1 MSILS
6 GYCSAEQAVRGT
18 MTETI
23 LIVDDEEGIRSALA
37 GILEDEGYRTVSAAD
52 GIEALALCMREL
64 PGLVLLD
71 IWMPKM
77 DGIETLKRL
86 KEQHPALN
94 VIMMSGHGTIET
106 AVKSTKLG
114 AYDFIE
120 KPLSLEKVVVTVE
133 NALAMTRLK
142 EENAS
147 LRGLV
152 LQSHEMIGG
161 SAAMVQLREQIQ
173 LVAPTN
179 ASVLI
184 TGENGTGK
192 ELVARSV
199 HYHSQRRDKPFI
211 EINCAAIPEELIESE
226 LFGHERGAFTG
237 AVAQKKGKF
246 DQADGGTLFLDEI
259 GDMSLKTQAKVLRI
273 LQEKKFERVGG
284 TRTLEVDV
292 RIVAATNKHLEEE
305 IRSGSFRE
313 DLFYRLNVVPFK
325 VPPLRE
331 RRDDVPLLTGYFLD
345 SFCRREGRELKLIV
359 PEAMEALK
367 RYDWP
372 GNVRELKNIVERL
385 VIMTPGGTVTINHL
399 PDYLVIEAGGREP
412 AGGRLDS
419 VLELSSLREAR
430 EEFEREF
437 IIQKLEEN
445 DWNVTR
451 TAEAIELERSNLHRK
466 IKSYGI
472 DMKK

>member
-1 MSILS
+1 
-6 GYCSAEQAVRGT
+6 

-23 LIVDDEEGIRSALA
+23 LIVDDEDGIRSSLA
-37 GILEDEGYRTVSAAD
+37 GILEDEGYRTVCAAD
-52 GIEALALCMREL
+52 GVEALALCQKEL

-71 IWMPKM
+71 IWMPRM

-86 KEQHPALN
+86 KELHPALN

-133 NALAMTRLK
+133 NALAMNRLK
-142 EENAS
+142 EENAT
-147 LRGLV
+147 LRGQV
-152 LQSHEMIGG
+152 QQGYEMIGN
-161 SAAMVQLREQIQ
+161 SAAMQQLAEQIR

-246 DQADGGTLFLDEI
+246 DLADGGTLFLDEI

-292 RIVAATNKHLEEE
+292 RVVAATNKLLEEE
-305 IRSGSFRE
+305 IKNGTFRE
-313 DLFYRLNVVPFK
+313 DLYYRLNVVPFK

-331 RRDDVPLLTGYFLD
+331 RREDIPLLAGYFLD
-345 SFCRREGRELKLIV
+345 AFCDQEGRERKRIV
-359 PEAMEALK
+359 PEAMESLK

-385 VIMTPGGTVTINHL
+385 VIMTPGGTITMNHL
-399 PDYLVIEAGGREP
+399 PDDFVSAGGREG
-412 AGGRLDS
+412 AGGKLDS

-437 IIQKLEEN
+437 IMQKLEEN
-445 DWNVTR
+445 DWNVSK